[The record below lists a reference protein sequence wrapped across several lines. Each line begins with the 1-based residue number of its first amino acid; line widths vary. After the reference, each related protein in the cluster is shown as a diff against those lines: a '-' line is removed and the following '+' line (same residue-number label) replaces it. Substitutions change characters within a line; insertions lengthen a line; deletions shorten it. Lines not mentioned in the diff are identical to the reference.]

1 MGENA
6 TLWRSNQNFLKSNYQ
21 KSKNLCYFDI
31 ILCLKGAN
39 LFKFKGKTMA
49 QATFSIRMEE
59 SLKKKFDSL
68 CNEFGM
74 NATTAIN
81 IFAKAVVRERKIP
94 FEITA
99 GNGANEA
106 LIAFN
111 SLREQAVKNGVADM
125 SLEEI
130 NAEIKQTR
138 KEKRK

>member
-1 MGENA
+1 
-6 TLWRSNQNFLKSNYQ
+6 
-21 KSKNLCYFDI
+21 
-31 ILCLKGAN
+31 
-39 LFKFKGKTMA
+39 MA